1 MKSTRRHF
9 LKITGLATGG
19 IVSGLPSLAQIF
31 DFIPS
36 AEQTFIPVI
45 GIMANPSSIL
55 DKGVHLRWTLPPS
68 KGIADLIKIY
78 RRKSDANSSILKI
91 NPADSN
97 DTKLP
102 FTFRALKFEGSRN
115 SFTLTETSEGKCY
128 QVKPIE
134 PSKNIVITF
143 SENITSCVIHVGDIK
158 KSEIVAFHPD
168 NSISHVISTENQ
180 SGKSSIQIS
189 AKNGRPFKSI
199 QIPLNFTYLYS
210 IEFTG
215 NQYLCESR
223 GWDLIG
229 KIDNNDDLTKRKLFK
244 RISIST
250 RNFYVKTSNDR
261 ERYKKIAEQ
270 YEGLMTIMRSPSEA
284 YFQKNADYQNVT
296 EIPFDKLNLKS
307 TNTNSSRL
315 NAYNIFM
322 IGCIDPNIATLAGL
336 YFVDTEANDP
346 NAVYDYKIEA
356 IYNNTY
362 FQKTLCGVVL
372 NVGGKYSETPI
383 LKEPLITTQFDST
396 RWEFDNEF
404 KAKHL
409 GKVRIGWK
417 EANQNPLGLNWKKY
431 IEPVVYILQVDNNKP
446 RIISPREDDANLFF
460 VDQNAI
466 LEDRYKV
473 YQVTGI
479 DIFGQQSNDIKSK
492 IKLKDRDTPAC
503 PVRLNFN
510 QANNKTSLN
519 FEYGGFQFLTDP
531 EINTL
536 DVFIKNDSIYNQNF
550 KIKYRSFEE
559 EENNANGNKQI
570 RLYFDIPIITTTAFK
585 TLHFVEYFS
594 GKKLPADKRKKF
606 NVVEQSENNVLIVLE
621 NEDNYLPEINGTL
634 LLEADARDKKNGWT
648 KLNNSPLNVQQPS
661 ETRLTNYNHFVEGT
675 SDSSHFTSAQRMDGE
690 NSFKA
695 RITKVQFKRHSDNKD
710 LFEGNNNYENDRF
723 TEVTINRTLN
733 ESDIFSGGWLKQGQ
747 TTLAIIAQ
755 NAGYKTPASELLE
768 TKIIL
773 NGHVQLTLGEASLI
787 PQTIETTREGYIHGI
802 MIFWLQ
808 DLNEYENI
816 HTGEFLLK
824 GTKAFTENENG
835 QTITNEEPI
844 NVIATVLSD
853 IYKYNER
860 IQVIVRVSS
869 KISYLHRERTSEK
882 SNKMLFFKPYTYDVT
897 ETIDNNLLQPNDA
910 FKNIYFAVNAI
921 DKESNESSLSVIAQ
935 FIKTRSKNEKPP
947 TPPKPFPCS
956 SSNASEVYLK
966 LPNSEGISYFNLCW
980 NGNENYRYEV
990 GRASDKSIVA
1000 CHRDLWLK
1008 GLSYTTDNES
1018 AITINNFL
1026 TIGSFDS
1033 QNGTVEISILSS
1045 NIPQPVKYIGG
1056 RLSQGFGATKK
1067 YFEIIKSS
1075 SIDNQVKLL
1084 LRPLIK
1090 GNVPTQ
1096 TTFTINKLP
1105 DYPSILENNDTII
1118 LLANLTPPI
1127 VPTPENPY
1135 LPDSLGAF
1143 SVVTGQPLRNENSYI
1158 DELPGMGNSRF
1169 FYKIRAVDSSEN
1181 RSLWSEASVPAWQVD
1196 TRAPE
1201 KIENLQI
1208 QKIDDNIYLNWK
1220 NNRDKNVLHYNIYKT
1235 NETGSNLI
1243 DQLYITPNN
1252 AQTKLNYKPI
1262 RIKNKEIDLAFIK
1275 DIVPFISSNN
1285 TDGIIGVYEY
1295 FKETNSFGTTNYVTY
1310 NLTSINTNVISNINP
1325 MLENNS
1331 EVVITTLS
1339 NKVFTISF
1347 NKIKNK
1353 KIRVNNQK
1361 IYLGY
1366 PYVIEN
1372 ILGIY
1377 KMDEFDYNIIP
1388 LNNQTGINYLSNN
1401 TTYNQNLCCI
1411 ENLNNLEEGTEVIVI
1426 VRGYKTTT
1434 LFINSEN
1441 PILYTNNSIQID
1453 EITIDTSTK
1462 VIGIFKSIEYDK
1474 NKMFEEQCCYNYAIT
1489 AISTIEGFIL
1499 KDLLTPRLGITQ
1511 FAIKYINNNIELIL
1525 NHNKE
1530 EFEHIILLEDK
1541 DAFDL
1546 KYLVRAVKT
1555 IENIS
1560 SNPIYIE
1567 QIN

>member
-19 IVSGLPSLAQIF
+19 MVSGLPSLAQIF
-31 DFIPS
+31 NLIPP
-36 AEQTFIPVI
+36 AEQIFIPVV

-55 DKGVHLRWTLPPS
+55 DKGIHLRWSLPPS
-68 KGIADLIKIY
+68 KGIPDTIKVY
-78 RRKSDANSSILKI
+78 RRKSAGDSGFKKVNPANSNEI
-91 NPADSN
+91 N
-97 DTKLP
+97 LP
-102 FTFRALKFEGSRN
+102 STYKDVKFDGNRN
-115 SFTLTETSEGKCY
+115 LFTLTETTDGKCY
-128 QVKPIE
+128 FIKPLE

-143 SENITSCVIHVGDIK
+143 SENITSCIIHIGDIK
-158 KSEIVAFHPD
+158 KSKIVVFHPD
-168 NSISHVISTENQ
+168 DSISHEIATENQ

-223 GWDLIG
+223 GWDFIG

-244 RISIST
+244 RISTST
-250 RNFYVKTSNDR
+250 RNFYIKTSNDR

-296 EIPFDKLNLKS
+296 EIPFEKLNLKS
-307 TNTNSSRL
+307 TNSNSSSL

-322 IGCIDPNIATLAGL
+322 LGCIDPNIASLAGL

-356 IYNNTY
+356 IYNNIY

-396 RWEFDNEF
+396 KWEFDNEF

-417 EANQNPLGLNWKKY
+417 EANQNPQGLNWKKY
-431 IEPVVYILQVDNNKP
+431 IEPVVYSLQIDNNKP
-446 RIISPREDDANLFF
+446 RMISPRKDDANLFF
-460 VDQNAI
+460 VDQNAVV
-466 LEDRYKV
+466 EDRYKV
-473 YQVTGI
+473 YQVIGI
-479 DIFGQQSNDIKSK
+479 DIFGQQSNEIKSK
-492 IKLKDRDTPAC
+492 IKLEDRDTPAC

-510 QANNKTSLN
+510 QVNNKTFLN

-531 EINTL
+531 EINIF
-536 DVFIKNDSIYNQNF
+536 DVFIKNNSIYNQNF

-570 RLYFDIPIITTTAFK
+570 RLYFDRPIIKTTVFK

-606 NVVEQSENNVLIVLE
+606 NIVEQSENNVLIVLE
-621 NEDNYLPEINGTL
+621 NEDNFLPEINGTI

-648 KLNNSPLNVQQPS
+648 KLNNSPLNAQKPS

-675 SDSSHFTSAQRMDGE
+675 SDSLHFTSAQRMDGE

-695 RITKVQFKRHSDNKD
+695 RITKIQFKRHSDNKD
-710 LFEGNNNYENDRF
+710 LFDGNNNHENDRF

-755 NAGYKTPASELLE
+755 NAGYKTPESELLE

-787 PQTIETTREGYIHGI
+787 PQTIETSREGYVHGV

-816 HTGEFLLK
+816 HIGEFLLK
-824 GTKAFTENENG
+824 GTKAFSVNENG

-860 IQVIVRVSS
+860 IQVLVRVSS

-921 DKESNESSLSVIAQ
+921 DKENNESSLSVIAQ

-947 TPPKPFPCS
+947 TPPKPFPCNS
-956 SSNASEVYLK
+956 PNASEVYLK

-990 GRASDKSIVA
+990 GRASDKTIVA

-1008 GLSYTTDNES
+1008 GMPYTTDNQS
-1018 AITINNFL
+1018 AITLNSFL

-1033 QNGTVEISILSS
+1033 QIGTIETKISLA
-1045 NIPQPVKYIGG
+1045 NLPEPDKYIGG
-1056 RLSQGFGATKK
+1056 RLSQGTGTSKK
-1067 YFEIIKSS
+1067 YYEIIKAT
-1075 SIDNQVKLL
+1075 SINNEVILQ

-1090 GNVPTQ
+1090 ENVPIQ

-1105 DYPSILENNDTII
+1105 DYPSILENDDTIV

-1127 VPTPENPY
+1127 VPTPENPNF
-1135 LPDSLGAF
+1135 PDSLGAF
-1143 SVVTGQPLRNENSYI
+1143 SLVTGQPLRNENTFV

-1169 FYKIRAVDSSEN
+1169 FYKIRTVDSSEN
-1181 RSLWSEASVPAWQVD
+1181 RSLWSEASVPVWQVD

-1201 KIENLQI
+1201 KIKNLQI
-1208 QKIDDNIYLNWK
+1208 SKIDDKIYLNWEYNK
-1220 NNRDKNVLHYNIYKT
+1220 DKNVLHYNIYKINESDT
-1235 NETGSNLI
+1235 NRIEQLHLNPI
-1243 DQLYITPNN
+1243 NDQS
-1252 AQTKLNYKPI
+1252 KLNYKPI
-1262 RIKNKEIDLAFIK
+1262 RIKNKQINLAFIK

-1295 FKETNSFGTTNYVTY
+1295 FKETNSYGTTNYITY
-1310 NLTSINTNVISNINP
+1310 NLTSVNSNIISNINP
-1325 MLENNS
+1325 LLENNS

-1339 NKVFTISF
+1339 TKVFTISF
-1347 NKIKNK
+1347 NTLKNK
-1353 KIRVNNQK
+1353 KIKVNNQK

-1366 PYVIEN
+1366 PYLIEN

-1377 KMDEFDYNIIP
+1377 KTDEFDYSITPI
-1388 LNNQTGINYLSNN
+1388 NNQLSTNYLSNN

-1434 LFINSEN
+1434 LFINGEN
-1441 PILYTNNSIQID
+1441 PIVYTNNSIQID

-1462 VIGIFKSIEYDK
+1462 IIGIFKSIEYDK
-1474 NKMFEEQCCYNYAIT
+1474 NKMFEEQRCYNYAIT
-1489 AISTIEGFIL
+1489 AISTIEGNIL

>member
-19 IVSGLPSLAQIF
+19 MVSGLPSLAQIF
-31 DFIPS
+31 NLIPP
-36 AEQTFIPVI
+36 AEQIFIPVV

-55 DKGVHLRWTLPPS
+55 DKGIHLRWSLPPS
-68 KGIADLIKIY
+68 KGIPDTIKVY
-78 RRKSDANSSILKI
+78 RRKSAGDSGFKKVNPANSNEI
-91 NPADSN
+91 N
-97 DTKLP
+97 LP
-102 FTFRALKFEGSRN
+102 STYKDVKFDGNRN
-115 SFTLTETSEGKCY
+115 LFTLTETTDGKCY
-128 QVKPIE
+128 FIKPLE

-143 SENITSCVIHVGDIK
+143 SENITSCIIHIGDIK
-158 KSEIVAFHPD
+158 KSKIVVFHPD
-168 NSISHVISTENQ
+168 DSISHEIATENQ

-223 GWDLIG
+223 GWDFIG

-244 RISIST
+244 RISTST
-250 RNFYVKTSNDR
+250 RNFYIKTSNDR

-296 EIPFDKLNLKS
+296 EIPFEKLNLKS
-307 TNTNSSRL
+307 TNSNSSSL

-322 IGCIDPNIATLAGL
+322 LGCIDPNIASLAGL

-356 IYNNTY
+356 IYNNIY

-396 RWEFDNEF
+396 KWEFDNEF

-417 EANQNPLGLNWKKY
+417 EANQNPQGLNWKKY
-431 IEPVVYILQVDNNKP
+431 IEPVVYSLQIDNNKP
-446 RIISPREDDANLFF
+446 RMISPRKDDANLFF
-460 VDQNAI
+460 VDQNAVV
-466 LEDRYKV
+466 EDRYKV
-473 YQVTGI
+473 YQVIGI
-479 DIFGQQSNDIKSK
+479 DIFGQQSNEIKSK
-492 IKLKDRDTPAC
+492 IKLEDRDTPAC

-510 QANNKTSLN
+510 QVNNKTFLN

-531 EINTL
+531 EINIF
-536 DVFIKNDSIYNQNF
+536 DVFIKNNSIYNQNF

-570 RLYFDIPIITTTAFK
+570 RLYFDRPIIKTTVFK

-606 NVVEQSENNVLIVLE
+606 NIVEQSENNVLIVLE
-621 NEDNYLPEINGTL
+621 NEDNFLPEINGTI

-648 KLNNSPLNVQQPS
+648 KLNNSPLNAQKPS

-675 SDSSHFTSAQRMDGE
+675 SDSLHFTSAQRMDGE

-695 RITKVQFKRHSDNKD
+695 RITKIQFKTHSDNKD
-710 LFEGNNNYENDRF
+710 LFDGNNNHENDRF

-755 NAGYKTPASELLE
+755 NAGYKTPESELLE

-787 PQTIETTREGYIHGI
+787 PQTIETSREGYVHGV

-816 HTGEFLLK
+816 HIGEFLLK
-824 GTKAFTENENG
+824 GTKAFSVNENG

-860 IQVIVRVSS
+860 IQVLVRVSS

-921 DKESNESSLSVIAQ
+921 DKENNESSLSVIAQ

-947 TPPKPFPCS
+947 TPPKPFPCNS
-956 SSNASEVYLK
+956 PNASEVYLK

-990 GRASDKSIVA
+990 GRASDKTIVA

-1008 GLSYTTDNES
+1008 GMPYTTDNQS
-1018 AITINNFL
+1018 AITLNSFL

-1033 QNGTVEISILSS
+1033 QIGTIETKISLA
-1045 NIPQPVKYIGG
+1045 NLPEPDKYIGG
-1056 RLSQGFGATKK
+1056 RLSQGTGTSKK
-1067 YFEIIKSS
+1067 YYEIIKAT
-1075 SIDNQVKLL
+1075 SINNEVILQ

-1090 GNVPTQ
+1090 ENVPIQ

-1105 DYPSILENNDTII
+1105 DYPSILENDDTIV

-1127 VPTPENPY
+1127 VPTPENPNF
-1135 LPDSLGAF
+1135 PDSLGAF
-1143 SVVTGQPLRNENSYI
+1143 SVVTGQPLRNENTFV

-1169 FYKIRAVDSSEN
+1169 FYKIRTVDSSEN
-1181 RSLWSEASVPAWQVD
+1181 RSLWSEASVPVWQVD

-1201 KIENLQI
+1201 KIKNLQI
-1208 QKIDDNIYLNWK
+1208 SKIDDKIYLNWEYNK
-1220 NNRDKNVLHYNIYKT
+1220 DKNVLHYNIYKINESDT
-1235 NETGSNLI
+1235 NRIEQLHLNPI
-1243 DQLYITPNN
+1243 NDQS
-1252 AQTKLNYKPI
+1252 KLNYKPI
-1262 RIKNKEIDLAFIK
+1262 RIKNKQINLAFIK

-1295 FKETNSFGTTNYVTY
+1295 FKETNSYGTTNYITY
-1310 NLTSINTNVISNINP
+1310 NLTSVNSNIISNINP
-1325 MLENNS
+1325 LLENNS

-1339 NKVFTISF
+1339 TKVFTISF
-1347 NKIKNK
+1347 NTLKNK
-1353 KIRVNNQK
+1353 KIKVNNQK

-1366 PYVIEN
+1366 PYLIEN

-1377 KMDEFDYNIIP
+1377 KTDEFDYSITPI
-1388 LNNQTGINYLSNN
+1388 NNQISTNYLSNN

-1434 LFINSEN
+1434 LFINGEN
-1441 PILYTNNSIQID
+1441 PIVYTNNSIQID

-1462 VIGIFKSIEYDK
+1462 IIGIFKSIEYDK
-1474 NKMFEEQCCYNYAIT
+1474 NKMFEEQRCYNYAIT
-1489 AISTIEGFIL
+1489 AISTIEGNIL